1 MDGINRKHK
10 GICQILDCCR
20 HKDQSK
26 REKALTSHPTGAE
39 PMKRLLRNT
48 SSTTA
53 TRPSSSRSNI
63 PRFSTRKLYT
73 IQHIKVSVDLP
84 DSTHQPFNF
93 IYPIDNSISF
103 IIKRLYYFM

>member
-1 MDGINRKHK
+1 MDGINRKDK

-20 HKDQSK
+20 HEDQSK

-39 PMKRLLRNT
+39 PMKLLLRNT
-48 SSTTA
+48 SFT

-73 IQHIKVSVDLP
+73 IQRIKVSVDLP
-84 DSTHQPFNF
+84 YSTHQPFNS
-93 IYPIDNSISF
+93 IYLVDNSISF